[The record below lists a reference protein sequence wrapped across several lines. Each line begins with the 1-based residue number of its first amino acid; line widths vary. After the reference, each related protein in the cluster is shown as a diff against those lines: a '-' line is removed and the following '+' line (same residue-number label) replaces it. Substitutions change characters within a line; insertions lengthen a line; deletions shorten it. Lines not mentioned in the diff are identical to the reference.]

1 MLWAEPAT
9 PPTVEDNIENT
20 LSLFEKW
27 QHGIIDWLTDS
38 GTWEM
43 ILVKA
48 IKIALIVLITRIVIR
63 VVYRMIN
70 HTVIKREKN
79 RMGMNPRRLLTV
91 GKLLKNVTSLVMNFI
106 MILLILS
113 EFNVNLAPLL
123 AGAGVVGLAVGFGA
137 QSLVKDVMTGF
148 FIIFEDQFAVGDVI
162 KVGQFQG
169 TVEMIGLRST
179 RIHSWTGE
187 VHIIPNGIITEV
199 TNFSL
204 NNSIAVVDISIAYEE
219 NVEEAIDVMS
229 KALETLPDR
238 NENVVTVPQVLGVQM
253 LAASEVT
260 IRVIAECRPYTQAGV
275 SRQMNAEMKKALED
289 HGIEIPYPRLVT
301 YQRVEQ
307 GGVDHGA

>member
-229 KALETLPDR
+229 KALETLPER

-260 IRVIAECRPYTQAGV
+260 IRIIAECRPYTQAGV

>member
-1 MLWAEPAT
+1 MLWAEPAN
-9 PPTVEDNIENT
+9 PQTVEDNIENT

-27 QHGIIDWLTDS
+27 QQGVIDWLTDS

-43 ILVKA
+43 ILIKA

-70 HTVIKREKN
+70 HTVMKREKN

-123 AGAGVVGLAVGFGA
+123 AGAGVVGLAIGFGA

-219 NVEEAIDVMS
+219 NVDEAIDVMS
-229 KALETLPDR
+229 KALGTLPER
-238 NENVVTVPQVLGVQM
+238 NENVVNVPQVLGVQM

-260 IRVIAECRPYTQAGV
+260 IRVIAECKPYTQAGV

-301 YQRVEQ
+301 YQRIEQ
-307 GGVDHGA
+307 GGVNHGA

>member
-229 KALETLPDR
+229 KALETLPER
-238 NENVVTVPQVLGVQM
+238 NENVVTLPQVLGVQM

-307 GGVDHGA
+307 GES